1 MVEGT
6 RVATLW
12 VRHAPSSAAVAR
24 RSVAAA
30 FQKAGLSSDQAFDA
44 ALIASE
50 LVGNAVRH
58 GSPLPSGHL
67 AVEWSFGHEGYTIS
81 VTDGGTVAGEIAAR
95 EADSLD
101 VSGRGLMIVAA
112 LSQDWGVASEDG
124 RTTVW
129 ARGQLPAEW
138 TEPSLRSVG

>member
-1 MVEGT
+1 MLEGNQ
-6 RVATLW
+6 VATLW

-30 FQKAGLSSDQAFDA
+30 FQKAGLSSDQAYDA

-67 AVEWSFGHEGYTIS
+67 AVEWSFGNEGYTIS
-81 VTDGGTVAGEIAAR
+81 VTDGGHPSDRIAAR
-95 EADSLD
+95 EAGSMD
-101 VSGRGLMIVAA
+101 VSGRGLMIVEA
-112 LSQDWGVASEDG
+112 LCRDWGVANTDG
-124 RTTVW
+124 HTTVW
-129 ARGQLPAEW
+129 ARGELPAEW
-138 TEPSLRSVG
+138 SMPSLKSVS